1 MIGDFSVVA
10 LIPAR
15 GGSKGIPGKN
25 IKQMAGRPMI
35 DCTIRAGLESRY
47 VDDVVVST
55 DDEGI
60 AEVARSCGADVPFMR
75 PLELVSDTSRTV
87 DAVVHARDKFLAAGK
102 HYDVLVLLQATS
114 PLRTAEDVD
123 AALEMFVRKGRASLV
138 AVTPAT
144 EHPIH
149 MCTIDGDGMR
159 HALLPGVNGT
169 VRRHDMPPA
178 YRVNGAI
185 YINDADEITLD
196 TSFNDNEVGFVMSAE
211 HSVDVDDF
219 EDFAC
224 AERALEGEE

>member
-1 MIGDFSVVA
+1 MIDDLSVVA
-10 LIPAR
+10 LVPVR

-35 DCTIRAGLESRY
+35 DYTIRAGLNSHY

-60 AEVARSCGADVPFMR
+60 AEVAQSCGANVPFMR
-75 PLELVSDTSRTV
+75 PSELALDTSKTV
-87 DAVVHARDKFLAAGK
+87 DAVVHARDELLAAGR

-114 PLRTAEDVD
+114 PLRTAEDID

-138 AVTPAT
+138 AVTPVT
-144 EHPIH
+144 EHPVL
-149 MCTIDGDGMR
+149 MCTIDDDGKR

-169 VRRHDMPPA
+169 VRRQDMPPV

-185 YINDADEITLD
+185 YINEADEITLD

-211 HSVDVDDF
+211 HSVDVDDL
-219 EDFAC
+219 EDFVR
-224 AERALEGEE
+224 AERLLEARQ